1 MMTKNPRNQR
11 LRALVIEDD
20 REVSKLIKHNLEN
33 KDLQVV
39 EAATGIDG
47 IRILSEARVDLVL
60 LDLKLPDFSGW
71 GILGLIR
78 LTEALRDL
86 PVIVTSIEPP
96 KTVLMAQLQPD
107 EYIQKPFD
115 MRDLLLRVSQ
125 VMSLRNTKRQGAT
138 KII

>member
-1 MMTKNPRNQR
+1 MTKNPRNQR